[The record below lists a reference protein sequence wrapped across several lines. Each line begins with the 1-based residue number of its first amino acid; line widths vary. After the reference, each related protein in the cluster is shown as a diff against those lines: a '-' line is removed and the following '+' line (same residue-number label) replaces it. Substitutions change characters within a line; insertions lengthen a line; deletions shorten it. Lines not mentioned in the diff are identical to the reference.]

1 MLEASQ
7 NYDVVFL
14 ASIDMHIGKTLHRI
28 ENLAGLTMYYR
39 SIGTYKLRTHIEN
52 IGYKAKVIDY
62 AYYMNE
68 QQIDHLLEKYVT
80 QDTKILGLSTTYL
93 FRRIDGSKEEDY
105 LHIINPL
112 RKIKQKYPNLKIVL
126 GGPDA
131 STIDFPPPVD
141 YFIDGYGEG
150 AFTKLLN
157 DEPIH
162 TIENAQGIKTIH
174 GLHIGFPD
182 EYRTIWKEEDFIQ
195 SHEVLPIEV
204 SRGCIFKCSFCAFP
218 LNGRKKFDYIRSA
231 DCLRDEFV
239 YNYEKFGTTRYVL
252 TDDTFNDSVEKLTT
266 LRDALSDLPFT
277 LGFVAYIKPEL
288 LVRFPEMIPLLSDL
302 GLEHPSYG
310 LETMHRQARKVI
322 KKGYSGEEVLDR
334 LTELKE
340 QCLKRTNGL
349 IFTGMYNMIVGL
361 PYETEETLIKNLEYV
376 ESHPSV
382 DNTTWNAMSIQDPR
396 NRVGR
401 TLSDI
406 DLNPEKYGYKV
417 GPIEPLE
424 SINPNKMTAG
434 FRSTNLMY
442 WRNETNNMD
451 YFKAFNITKKYFIDS
466 FRGGKISGFQ
476 TAGLRSC
483 GFDLTKHF
491 NETDG
496 SYDAIT
502 DEQINQMIDNI
513 TNHREQYYLQ
523 LMQE

>member
-1 MLEASQ
+1 M
-7 NYDVVFL
+7 YDVVLL
-14 ASIDMHIGKTLHRI
+14 ASIDMNIGKDLHRI
-28 ENLAGLTMYYR
+28 ENFAGLTMYSR
-39 SIGTYKLRTHIEN
+39 AIGAYKLRTHIES

-62 AYYMNE
+62 AYYMSEE
-68 QQIDHLLEKYVT
+68 QINTLLDKFVT
-80 QDTKILGLSTTYL
+80 SKTKILGLSTTYL

-105 LHIINPL
+105 LHLINPI
-112 RKIKQKYPNLKIVL
+112 RRIKEKYPDLKVVL

-141 YFIDGYGEG
+141 YCIDGYAEG
-150 AFTKLLN
+150 AITKILN
-157 DEPIH
+157 DEPIT
-162 TIENAQGIKTIH
+162 TIDNPQGVKTIH

-182 EYRTIWKEEDFIQ
+182 DYKTEWKKEDYIQ
-195 SHEVLPIEV
+195 PHEVLPIEV
-204 SRGCIFKCSFCAFP
+204 SRGCIFKCAFCAFP

-231 DCLRDEFV
+231 DCLREEFL
-239 YNYEKFGTTRYVL
+239 YNYEMFGTTRYVL

-266 LRDALSDLPFT
+266 LRDALADLPFT

-288 LVRFPEMIPLLSDL
+288 LVRFPEMIPLLSEL

-322 KKGYSGEEVLDR
+322 KKGYSGEEVLDK
-334 LTELKE
+334 LTELKKE
-340 QCLKRTNGL
+340 CLSRTNGL
-349 IFTGMYNMIVGL
+349 IFTGMFNMIVGL
-361 PYETEETLIKNLEYV
+361 PYEDQETLIKNLHYV

-417 GPIEPLE
+417 GPLEPLE
-424 SINPNKMTAG
+424 DINPNKMTAG

-442 WRNETNNMD
+442 WKNESNGMD
-451 YFKAFNITKKYFIDS
+451 YFKAFMVTKKYFIDS

-502 DEQINQMIDNI
+502 NEQIDQMIDNI
-513 TNHREQYYLQ
+513 TNHREQYYEYQ
-523 LMQE
+523 VAM